1 MTSLTKSWKQSLLKH
16 LLTCV
21 SDQRNKRDF
30 KLTVKSSYL
39 WIRFART
46 KKFRNASLSNI
57 SSRYMIVKPSI
68 RRLILNKQ
76 QKIRTKKDIK
86 PRRLLKSAWMP
97 WKKSELITSGISTRV
112 WATLRIY
119 SRKLKWGLF
128 SSKRKNELK
137 VPILTRAFV
146 TKKSLHKLEV
156 RLVTSTSLCI
166 DRSNKWQLLKN
177 YQIQRLPWTLEV

>member
-1 MTSLTKSWKQSLLKH
+1 MLKH

-68 RRLILNKQ
+68 RRLISNKQ

-86 PRRLLKSAWMP
+86 LRRLLKSA
-97 WKKSELITSGISTRV
+97 
-112 WATLRIY
+112 
-119 SRKLKWGLF
+119 
-128 SSKRKNELK
+128 
-137 VPILTRAFV
+137 
-146 TKKSLHKLEV
+146 
-156 RLVTSTSLCI
+156 
-166 DRSNKWQLLKN
+166 
-177 YQIQRLPWTLEV
+177 